1 MAVKLTQEM
10 INGALEAQQ
19 KYGVPASV
27 TLAQI
32 IQESGGKYEGGLSGL
47 AYNYNNLFGVKSGS
61 SWNGASVALPT
72 TEYKNGSAYKTTANF
87 RIYNSIAESIDDH
100 GRLLNTT
107 TYTTKTAGAKNLDE
121 YVKAMGGVYA
131 TDPNYANSLLKI
143 IKDNNLTQYDDGSLP
158 SGNTS
163 TSSNSSGGLF
173 KWKAVL
179 SNIVRILAI
188 ILLIAL
194 AVLFFTQAFNIE
206 MPTLKKGA
214 S

>member
-10 INGALEAQQ
+10 INGALQAQQ

-32 IQESGGKYEGGLSGL
+32 IKESGGKYEGGLSGL

-87 RIYNSIAESIDDH
+87 RIYNSIADSIDDH

-107 TYTTKTAGAKNLDE
+107 TYTSKTADTKNLEE
-121 YVKAMGGVYA
+121 YVRAMGSVYA
-131 TDPNYANSLLKI
+131 TDPNYANSLLQI
-143 IKDNNLTQYDDGSLP
+143 INDNNLTQYDDGSLP
-158 SGNTS
+158 SGNIS
-163 TSSNSSGGLF
+163 ANSNSNGGLF
-173 KWKAVL
+173 NWKGIL

-188 ILLIAL
+188 ILLVAL
-194 AVLFFTQAFNIE
+194 AVIFFTQAFNID
-206 MPTLKKGA
+206 MPTLKKGG

>member
-1 MAVKLTQEM
+1 MTVKLTQEM
-10 INGALEAQQ
+10 INGALQAQQ

-32 IQESGGKYEGGLSGL
+32 IKESGGKYEGGLSGL

-107 TYTTKTAGAKNLDE
+107 TYTSKTAGAKNLEE
-121 YVKAMGGVYA
+121 YVKAMGTVYA
-131 TDPNYANSLLKI
+131 TDPNYSNSLLQI
-143 IKDNNLTQYDDGSLP
+143 INDNNLTQYDDGSLP
-158 SGNTS
+158 IGNISAT
-163 TSSNSSGGLF
+163 SNSSGGLF
-173 KWKAVL
+173 NWKGIL
-179 SNIVRILAI
+179 SNIIRILSI
-188 ILLIAL
+188 ILLVAL
-194 AVLFFTQAFNIE
+194 AVIFFTQAFNID

>member
-10 INGALEAQQ
+10 INGALQAQQ

-32 IQESGGKYEGGLSGL
+32 IKESGGKYEGGLSGL

-87 RIYNSIAESIDDH
+87 RIYNSIADSIDDH

-107 TYTTKTAGAKNLDE
+107 TYTSKTAGAQNLEE
-121 YVKAMGGVYA
+121 YVKAMGSVYA
-131 TDPNYANSLLKI
+131 TDPNYANSLLQI
-143 IKDNNLTQYDDGSLP
+143 INDNNLTQYDNGSLP
-158 SGNTS
+158 SGNISAT
-163 TSSNSSGGLF
+163 SNSSGGLF
-173 KWKAVL
+173 NWKGIL

-188 ILLIAL
+188 ILLVAL
-194 AVLFFTQAFNIE
+194 AVLFFMQAFEVE
-206 MPTLKKGA
+206 MPTLKKGG